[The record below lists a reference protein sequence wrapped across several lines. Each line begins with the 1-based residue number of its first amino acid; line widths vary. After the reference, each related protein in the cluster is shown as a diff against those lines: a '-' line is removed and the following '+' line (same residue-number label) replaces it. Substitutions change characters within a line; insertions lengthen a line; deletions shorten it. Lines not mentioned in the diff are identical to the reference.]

1 VLIDPRNFTGNL
13 SITINNAV
21 TVTIPNEQLLFDEPY
36 IASDGRIKADPTLK
50 NIPIVR
56 YSDPKNY
63 TVPRIGGMFFSN
75 AYLMVNHDKGE
86 FTIAP
91 VQSKSA
97 TPSLMGIDTT
107 NKCAGV
113 VTPSSDNAIASK
125 ALSSGAIAGIVLGT
139 VAALAI
145 LASAVFLVWRR
156 KQVSGKHPTID
167 ADTQPVH
174 TTPLPNEIYGYG
186 ISELYAGKGVSE
198 LSGSTTDYAVELDT
212 TGRP

>member
-1 VLIDPRNFTGNL
+1 VLTDLRDFTGNL

-86 FTIAP
+86 FTIA
-91 VQSKSA
+91 S
-97 TPSLMGIDTT
+97 
-107 NKCAGV
+107 
-113 VTPSSDNAIASK
+113 
-125 ALSSGAIAGIVLGT
+125 
-139 VAALAI
+139 
-145 LASAVFLVWRR
+145 
-156 KQVSGKHPTID
+156 
-167 ADTQPVH
+167 
-174 TTPLPNEIYGYG
+174 
-186 ISELYAGKGVSE
+186 
-198 LSGSTTDYAVELDT
+198 
-212 TGRP
+212 